1 MIGGA
6 EAEARGVQRSFASEI
21 FHNLSQPLTALQ
33 CVLELSLFRDQT
45 TEELRASVETAL
57 RNCRVFAPAASV
69 LLWELDEA
77 SDPGDPSANHR
88 LGSLLRELQE
98 ELLPLCESA
107 GQRFELQLQSGPI
120 VVYGDKTKLMRGL
133 FYFTRNMYF
142 ATLLR
147 ALRSA
152 FRVRSTNQGQAE
164 ITIATSSCLPINPS
178 AENETAAT
186 HPCEIEIARRSFR
199 AVGGD
204 FVLVSSEVCPS
215 VWRATL
221 PIA

>member
-57 RNCRVFAPAASV
+57 RNAECLRQR
-69 LLWELDEA
+69 LLLLRELDEA
-77 SDPGDPSANHR
+77 SDPGDLSLTTD

-120 VVYGDKTKLMRGL
+120 VVCGDKTKLMRGL
-133 FYFTRNMYF
+133 FYLLEYVLRYSPQGS
-142 ATLLR
+142 TLGL
-147 ALRSA
+147 
-152 FRVRSTNQGQAE
+152 RVRSTNQGQAE

>member
-6 EAEARGVQRSFASEI
+6 EAEARGVQRSFASQI

-57 RNCRVFAPAASV
+57 RNAECLRQR
-69 LLWELDEA
+69 LLLLRELDEA
-77 SDPGDPSANHR
+77 SDPGDLSLTTD

-98 ELLPLCESA
+98 ELLPLCESP
-107 GQRFELQLQSGPI
+107 GEFELQLQSGPI
-120 VVYGDKTKLMRGL
+120 VVCGDKTKLMRGL
-133 FYFTRNMYF
+133 FYLLEYVLRYSPQGS
-142 ATLLR
+142 TLGL
-147 ALRSA
+147 
-152 FRVRSTNQGQAE
+152 RVRSTNQGQAE

>member
-1 MIGGA
+1 M
-6 EAEARGVQRSFASEI
+6 RQR
-21 FHNLSQPLTALQ
+21 LLL
-33 CVLELSLFRDQT
+33 
-45 TEELRASVETAL
+45 LR
-57 RNCRVFAPAASV
+57 
-69 LLWELDEA
+69 ELDEA
-77 SDPGDPSANHR
+77 SDPGDLSLTTD

-133 FYFTRNMYF
+133 FYLLEYVLRYSPQGS
-142 ATLLR
+142 TLGLQ
-147 ALRSA
+147 A
-152 FRVRSTNQGQAE
+152 RSTNQRPAE

-199 AVGGD
+199 AVGGITCW
-204 FVLVSSEVCPS
+204 CPLRCA
-215 VWRATL
+215 RAFGGRHCQ
-221 PIA
+221 